1 MMSLLT
7 RISDLQDSHLLSKH
21 EILVQSV
28 IEAIGEGDLLVG
40 DKLPSINEMV
50 RDVGYA
56 RKTIVRAY
64 EELKDRGLVESKNK
78 QGYFV
83 ISQET
88 GVVLRVALLLF
99 AFQSFQEDFY
109 NTLRKEL
116 GKNVQVDVFFHHN
129 NLSIFETMISNIK
142 GKYGMY
148 VVAPIQNNAVIPM
161 LQSIPPNKLI
171 LVDRYLDLGPEY
183 SYIAQEFEKST
194 YNTLVKLLPEI
205 QKYERMVLFFNTKT
219 DYSPLGIRNA
229 FERFLKDHGIQGCI
243 EENYMPETLHKNT
256 LYFIKNDSILWK
268 FLKDCSNE
276 HCVLGRDLGIL
287 SYDDNVLKEIIMGGI
302 TTISTDFREMGK
314 MAANYVMEGNEIK
327 TIIPTNLIRRNSL

>member
-1 MMSLLT
+1 MDLLD
-7 RISDLQDSHLLSKH
+7 RILELQDSHLLSKH

-28 IEAIGEGDLLVG
+28 IDSIAEGDLLVG
-40 DKLPSINEMV
+40 DKLPSINKMV
-50 RDVGYA
+50 RNVGYA

-88 GVVLRVALLLF
+88 GVMLRVALLLF

-109 NTLRKEL
+109 NTLRNEL
-116 GKNVQVDVFFHHN
+116 GKKYQVDVFFHHN
-129 NLSIFETMISNIK
+129 NLSIFETIISNIK

-148 VVAPIQNNAVIPM
+148 VIAPIQDNAVIPM

-183 SYIAQEFEKST
+183 SFIAQEFENST
-194 YNTLVKLLPEI
+194 YNKLVKLLPEI
-205 QKYERMVLFFNTKT
+205 RKYEHMVLFFNTKT

-229 FERFLKDHGIQGCI
+229 FERFIKDYDIRGSI
-243 EENYMPETLHKNT
+243 EEGYMPETLKKNT

-268 FLKDCSNE
+268 FLKDCSRGQ
-276 HCVLGRDLGIL
+276 CILGKDLGIL

-302 TTISTDFREMGK
+302 TTMSTDFKEMGK
-314 MAANYVMEGNEIK
+314 MAGKFVKEGTPIR
-327 TIIPTNLIRRNSL
+327 TIIPTNLLRRHSL

>member
-1 MMSLLT
+1 MPLLD
-7 RISDLQDSHLLSKH
+7 RILDLQNSHLLSKH

-28 IEAIGEGDLLVG
+28 VDAIGDNEFQVG
-40 DKLPSINEMV
+40 DKLPSINIMV

-56 RKTIVRAY
+56 RKTIVKAY

-109 NTLRKEL
+109 NTLREEL
-116 GKNVQVDVFFHHN
+116 GKKFQVDVFFHHN
-129 NLSIFETMISNIK
+129 NISIFETMITNIK

-148 VVAPIQNNAVIPM
+148 VIAPIQDDAVKPM
-161 LQSIPPNKLI
+161 LQTIAPNKLI

-183 SYIAQEFEKST
+183 SFIAQEFENAT
-194 YNTLVKLLPEI
+194 YSTLVKLLPDI
-205 QKYERMVLFFNTKT
+205 KKYKSMVLFFNSKT
-219 DYSPLGIRNA
+219 DYSPIGIRSA
-229 FERFLKDHGIQGCI
+229 YERFLKDHGIEGSI
-243 EENYMPETLHKNT
+243 EENYISGTIKKDT
-256 LYFIKNDSILWK
+256 LYFIKNDSILWT
-268 FLKDCSNE
+268 FLKDCNQG
-276 HCVLGRDLGIL
+276 HCVLGKDLGIL

-302 TTISTDFREMGK
+302 TTISTNFKEMAK
-314 MAANYVMEGNEIK
+314 IAAKYVVDGNEIR

>member
-1 MMSLLT
+1 M
-7 RISDLQDSHLLSKH
+7 SKH

-28 IEAIGEGDLLVG
+28 IEGIAEGDFLVG
-40 DKLPSINEMV
+40 DKLPSINKMV

-78 QGYFV
+78 QGYFIV
-83 ISQET
+83 SQET

-109 NTLRKEL
+109 NTLRNEL
-116 GKNVQVDVFFHHN
+116 GKKYQVDVFFHHN

-148 VVAPIQNNAVIPM
+148 VVAPIQDKAVVPM

-171 LVDRYLDLGPEY
+171 LVDRYVDLGPEY
-183 SYIAQEFEKST
+183 SFIAQEFENST
-194 YNTLVKLLPEI
+194 YNILVKLLPEI
-205 QKYERMVLFFNTKT
+205 QKYEQMVLFFNTKN

-229 FERFLKDHGIQGCI
+229 FERFIRDYDIKGTI
-243 EENYMPETLHKNT
+243 EDGYLPETIRKNT

-268 FLKDCSNE
+268 FLKDCSQGQ
-276 HCVLGRDLGIL
+276 CILGKDLGIL

-302 TTISTDFREMGK
+302 TTISTDFKEMGK
-314 MAANYVMEGNEIK
+314 MAAEFVRDGNPIR
-327 TIIPTNLIRRNSL
+327 TIAPTDLLRRNSL

>member
-1 MMSLLT
+1 MLLIN
-7 RISDLQDSHLLSKH
+7 RILELQDSHLLSKH

-28 IEAIGEGDLLVG
+28 IEGIGEGDLLIG
-40 DKLPSINEMV
+40 DKLPSINKMV
-50 RDVGYA
+50 HDVGYA

-116 GKNVQVDVFFHHN
+116 GKNFQVDVFFHHN
-129 NLSIFETMISNIK
+129 NISMFETMITNIR

-148 VVAPIQNNAVIPM
+148 VVAPIQDDSIKPL
-161 LQSIPPNKLI
+161 LQTIAPNKLL

-183 SYIAQEFEKST
+183 SFIAQEFENAT
-194 YNTLVKLLPEI
+194 YNALESLLPEI
-205 QKYERMVLFFNTKT
+205 RQYGRTVLFFDSKN

-229 FERFLKDHGIQGCI
+229 YERFLEDHGMEGTI
-243 EENYMPETLHKNT
+243 EEQYTSETLEKNT

-268 FLKDCSNE
+268 FLKDCSKG
-276 HCVLGRDLGIL
+276 HCVLGKDIGIL

-302 TTISTDFREMGK
+302 TTISTDFKEMGK
-314 MAANYVMEGNEIK
+314 MAAKYVMDGHGVRSIM
-327 TIIPTNLIRRNSL
+327 PTNLIRRNSL

>member
-1 MMSLLT
+1 MDLLD
-7 RISDLQDSHLLSKH
+7 RILELQDSHLLSKH

-28 IEAIGEGDLLVG
+28 IDSIAEGDLLVG
-40 DKLPSINEMV
+40 DKLPSINKMV
-50 RDVGYA
+50 RNVGYA

-88 GVVLRVALLLF
+88 GVMLRVALLLF

-109 NTLRKEL
+109 NTLRNEL
-116 GKNVQVDVFFHHN
+116 GKKYQVDVFFHHN
-129 NLSIFETMISNIK
+129 NLSIFETIISNIK

-148 VVAPIQNNAVIPM
+148 VIAPIQDNAVIPM

-183 SYIAQEFEKST
+183 SFIAQEFENST
-194 YNTLVKLLPEI
+194 YNKLVKLLPEI
-205 QKYERMVLFFNTKT
+205 RKYEYMVLFFNTKT

-229 FERFLKDHGIQGCI
+229 FERFIKDYDIRGSI
-243 EENYMPETLHKNT
+243 EEGYMPETLKKNT

-268 FLKDCSNE
+268 FLKDCSRGQ
-276 HCVLGRDLGIL
+276 CILGKDLGIL

-302 TTISTDFREMGK
+302 TTMSTDFKEMGK
-314 MAANYVMEGNEIK
+314 MAGKFVKEGTPIR
-327 TIIPTNLIRRNSL
+327 TIIPTNLLRRHSL

>member
-1 MMSLLT
+1 MVLLD
-7 RISDLQDSHLLSKH
+7 RILELQDSHLLSKH

-28 IEAIGEGDLLVG
+28 IDSIAEGDLLVG
-40 DKLPSINEMV
+40 DKLPSINKMV
-50 RDVGYA
+50 QDVGYA

-64 EELKDRGLVESKNK
+64 EDLKDRGLVESKNK
-78 QGYFV
+78 QGYFIV
-83 ISQET
+83 SQET
-88 GVVLRVALLLF
+88 GVTLRVALLLF

-109 NTLRKEL
+109 NTLRNEL
-116 GKNVQVDVFFHHN
+116 GKKIQVDVFFHHN
-129 NLSIFETMISNIK
+129 NLSIFETIISNIK

-148 VVAPIQNNAVIPM
+148 VIAPIQDNAVIPM

-183 SYIAQEFEKST
+183 SFIAQEFENST

-205 QKYERMVLFFNTKT
+205 RKYQHMVLFFNTKT

-229 FERFLKDHGIQGCI
+229 FERFIKDYDIRGSI
-243 EENYMPETLHKNT
+243 EEGYMPETLEKNT

-268 FLKDCSNE
+268 FLKDCSRGQ
-276 HCVLGRDLGIL
+276 CILGKDLGIL

-302 TTISTDFREMGK
+302 TTMSTDFKEMGK
-314 MAANYVMEGNEIK
+314 MAAKFVKEGTPIR
-327 TIIPTNLIRRNSL
+327 TIIPTNLLRRHSL